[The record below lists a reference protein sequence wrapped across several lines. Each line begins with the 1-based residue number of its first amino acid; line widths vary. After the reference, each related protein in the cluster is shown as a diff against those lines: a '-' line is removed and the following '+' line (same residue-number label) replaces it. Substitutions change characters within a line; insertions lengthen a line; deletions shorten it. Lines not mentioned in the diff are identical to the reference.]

1 MASSCIFLTILQLLY
16 WLNWFQFFFIE
27 GGLIVFLI
35 DRMIFLSPILDVTRM
50 PMSTVSFLAQLE
62 SAILYL

>member
-1 MASSCIFLTILQLLY
+1 MASLCIFLTILQLLY
-16 WLNWFQFFFIE
+16 WLNWFQFFIIE